1 MNFSCDIQQQLLGDQ
16 TSLEYILS
24 CSNRSNKKDEEIQ
37 SMLTRTAR
45 IAKVYKNKNKFSI
58 KKKKIIFKVS
68 SQLYELYLS
77 EEEHLKNEWNE
88 ICKLFEEKLME
99 KNERLSRKFYQLFKE
114 QTTINYDDVK
124 NIFYSFI

>member
-58 KKKKIIFKVS
+58 NKKKNNF
-68 SQLYELYLS
+68 
-77 EEEHLKNEWNE
+77 
-88 ICKLFEEKLME
+88 
-99 KNERLSRKFYQLFKE
+99 
-114 QTTINYDDVK
+114 
-124 NIFYSFI
+124 